1 MYAFLAFAYIS
12 CFQVGR
18 DRDKHNASGKLK
30 ITKRM
35 DFHHEKLAM
44 IWIQYRSKLSM
55 LSLIKK
61 KTLLFKFLAVGK
73 VQRKLYNSCMQT
85 SLFFLF
91 SLLFFVRSFFSVN
104 IISLFFPGPH
114 IAYNCFTK
122 MEKDE
127 NELKEKGYKH
137 QEYSIFSEI
146 YIYVIS
152 LSISIYLLLRVY
164 CKHSF
169 FILNYCCCFS
179 ILLICY

>member
-1 MYAFLAFAYIS
+1 VYAFLAFAYIS

-146 YIYVIS
+146 YIYM
-152 LSISIYLLLRVY
+152 
-164 CKHSF
+164 
-169 FILNYCCCFS
+169 
-179 ILLICY
+179 